1 MRIGRSHLYIFK
13 FSPFIKL
20 QSFPSLHLELKI
32 SAAGACRTRSRR
44 ANMESLLICG
54 LAQYFQALNKQLTI
68 FTALK
73 FLSVYE

>member
-13 FSPFIKL
+13 FSSFIKL
-20 QSFPSLHLELKI
+20 QSLPSLHLELKI
-32 SAAGACRTRSRR
+32 SATGACRTTLRR

-54 LAQYFQALNKQLTI
+54 LAQYFHELNKQLTTS
-68 FTALK
+68 TALK